1 VLQTGV
7 ITITNVFTEQTNMN
21 RTRITLIVAVI
32 ETADTEPDPVDV
44 DIVEETGLRIS
55 APMRLALA
63 KCRPVIEARRVVGG
77 AK

>member
-1 VLQTGV
+1 MNRKR
-7 ITITNVFTEQTNMN
+7 ITI
-21 RTRITLIVAVI
+21 IVAVI